1 MNPPDKGSAM
11 TKEQT
16 IEFTCPAEKCGE
28 PVRFTL
34 GVLEAKKPGVSCPAC
49 GKVQVLSP
57 EAVEKLG
64 LLEELIAAL
73 KKARPILGD
82 GGVGVEVD
90 GRKVVIPYFI
100 LLTRM
105 SSELA
110 LKIEDDRLTFR
121 FAVETR

>member
-1 MNPPDKGSAM
+1 M
-11 TKEQT
+11 TKEQS
-16 IEFTCPAEKCGE
+16 IEFACPAEKCGE
-28 PVRFTL
+28 PVRFPL
-34 GVLEAKKPGVSCPAC
+34 GIIKGESPEVSCPAC

-73 KKARPILGD
+73 KKARPILGE
-82 GGVGVEVD
+82 GGVGVELD

-105 SSELA
+105 TSELA
-110 LKIEDDRLTFR
+110 LKIGDGRLTFR
-121 FAVETR
+121 FAVET

>member
-1 MNPPDKGSAM
+1 M
-11 TKEQT
+11 TKEQK

-34 GVLEAKKPGVSCPAC
+34 GILKEKKPEVSCPAC

-73 KKARPILGD
+73 QKARPIFGD
-82 GGVGVEVD
+82 GGVGVEVG

-105 SSELA
+105 TSELA
-110 LKIEDDRLTFR
+110 LKIGDGRLTFR
-121 FAVETR
+121 FAVESG